1 MSDART
7 QFTEF
12 ETELPP
18 DAMADTGLADRK
30 TVKARKK
37 VSVTAEKDRE
47 ATLAGLMSI
56 PNGRRWM
63 WWLLGLCHVG
73 HQPAHILSGS
83 GAIDVPRSFLNFG
96 EMNIG
101 NQLIAAIYRAA
112 PDEYARMVKE
122 ANEKEEINAA

>member
-1 MSDART
+1 MSDGQT
-7 QFTEF
+7 HFDPE
-12 ETELPP
+12 ELP
-18 DAMADTGLADRK
+18 DAMADAGLADKRQVK
-30 TVKARKK
+30 TRARDARN
-37 VSVTAEKDRE
+37 AEKDRE
-47 ATLAGLMSI
+47 ATLAGFMSI

>member
-1 MSDART
+1 MSEARAT
-7 QFTEF
+7 F
-12 ETELPP
+12 EHEELPNALA
-18 DAMADTGLADRK
+18 DAGLADRK
-30 TVKARKK
+30 TVKARRK

-73 HQPAHILSGS
+73 HQPAHILASGPV
-83 GAIDVPRSFLNFG
+83 DVPRSFLNFG

-101 NQLIAAIYRAA
+101 NQLIAAIYRAC

-122 ANEKEEINAA
+122 ANEKEEANG